1 MKKRIFA
8 LVLAAG
14 MGLTL
19 CGCGSGG
26 AKEADTKTSGT
37 QSAKTQE
44 TTQAADT
51 KAQDAGAAAT
61 VGVEKGPVEGSG
73 EETVSSRDNLV
84 VAFDREPA
92 TLDPLGNNVNVKR
105 MIEANIFDTLLKF
118 DENLEPSPCLAESW
132 EQVDDL
138 TWKFNLRKDVKF
150 HNGDPLTS
158 KDVKFSFERIHGG
171 TAGNDSVDEFDPNG
185 YETPDDYTF
194 ILKTLKPYAFT
205 EAQLCSPSTSIVPEK
220 VVKEMG
226 DDAFGRSPVGSGPFK
241 FVSWTAGDNITV
253 ERNDGYWGEKAV
265 LRTVK
270 FRVITESASR
280 TIDLES
286 GGVDITLGLPTTDAD
301 RIEQNPDTQLIIS
314 TGATDRYIA
323 FNCQKDIFKDKR
335 VRQALNYAT
344 DKESIRVVCYGENTS
359 EKMDSVVPSTLPGH
373 TADLVQYDYDVEKA
387 KALLE
392 EAGFGDGMEIEF
404 MYLANSTNNMLA
416 ELLQQMW
423 SQVGVTLVLKP
434 TESGALTSALNKG
447 EQELCCAGT
456 SYALFEAGA
465 GMYNMFH
472 SERMYSGSAR
482 ANLSS
487 PEVDKVLDEIIV
499 TGDAKKR
506 EELAVEAQK
515 LIHEESPFIYL
526 AFTKNII
533 GASSKV
539 RGFVPTPTAMY
550 DFRSVYFVE

>member
-1 MKKRIFA
+1 MRKKA
-8 LVLAAG
+8 LSLTLALC
-14 MGLTL
+14 MGLSL
-19 CGCGSGG
+19 VACGGG
-26 AKEADTKTSGT
+26 QSSSTK
-37 QSAKTQE
+37 APE
-44 TTQAADT
+44 TTT
-51 KAQDAGAAAT
+51 AAAAAET
-61 VGVEKGPVEGSG
+61 EAQSSEAAVGVQKGPVEASEG
-73 EETVSSRDNLV
+73 EKKSDKDTLV

-92 TLDPLGNNVNVKR
+92 TLDPLGNNVVVKR
-105 MIEANIFDTLLKF
+105 MLDGAMFDTLLEF
-118 DENLEPSPCLAESW
+118 DENLQPSPCLAESW

-158 KDVKFSFERIHGG
+158 KDVVFSFKRVHEGTMGNGG
-171 TAGNDSVDEFDPNG
+171 AANFDPDG

-194 ILKTLKPYAFT
+194 ILKTKEPWAFT
-205 EAQLCSPSTSIVPEK
+205 EAQLCSEALSIVPEK
-220 VVKEMG
+220 VVTEMG
-226 DDAFGRSPVGSGPFK
+226 DDAFGRSPVGSGPYK

-253 ERNDGYWGEKAV
+253 ERNDDYWRETSILK
-265 LRTVK
+265 TIK

-286 GGVDITLGLPTTDAD
+286 GGVDITLGLPATDVD
-301 RIEQNPDTQLIIS
+301 RIDQNPDTQLIIS

-323 FNCQKDIFKDKR
+323 FNCQKELFKDKR

-344 DKESIRVVCYGENTS
+344 DKEAIRTVCYPTAD
-359 EKMDSVVPSTLPGH
+359 KMDSVVPNTLPGH
-373 TADLVQYDYDVEKA
+373 TSDLVQYDYDIEKA
-387 KALLE
+387 KALLA
-392 EAGFGDGMEIEF
+392 EAGYPDGMEVEF

-423 SQVGVTLVLKP
+423 GQIGVTLVLKP
-434 TESGALTSALNKG
+434 TESGALTSSLNKG
-447 EQELCCAGT
+447 EQEICCAGT
-456 SYALFEAGA
+456 NYELFEAGA
-465 GMYNMFH
+465 GLYNMFH

-487 PEVDKVLDEIIV
+487 PEVDKVLDEIVV
-499 TGDAKKR
+499 TPDAKKR
-506 EELAVEAQK
+506 EELVVEAQK

-526 AFTKNII
+526 GFTKNTI

-539 RGFVPTPTAMY
+539 RGFVPVPTAMY

>member
-1 MKKRIFA
+1 MKKRMFA
-8 LVLAAG
+8 LALAAS

-19 CGCGSGG
+19 CACGSG
-26 AKEADTKTSGT
+26 
-37 QSAKTQE
+37 AKTEE
-44 TTQAADT
+44 TTKAAPAET
-51 KAQDAGAAAT
+51 TAPASTEEKKA
-61 VGVEKGPVEGSG
+61 GVEKGPVEASG
-73 EETVSSRDNLV
+73 EEKVSSRDNLV

-105 MIEANIFDTLLKF
+105 MIEANVFDTLLKF

-132 EQVDDL
+132 EQVDDK

-194 ILKTLKPYAFT
+194 ILKTLEPYAFT

-220 VVKEMG
+220 VVTEMG
-226 DDAFGRSPVGSGPFK
+226 DDAFGRSPVGSGPYK

-253 ERNDGYWGEKAV
+253 ERNDDYWGEKSK
-265 LRTVK
+265 LKTVK
-270 FRVITESASR
+270 FRIITESASR

-323 FNCQKDIFKDKR
+323 FNCQKDVFKDKR

-344 DKESIRVVCYGENTS
+344 DKDAIRVVCYGENTS
-359 EKMDSVVPSTLPGH
+359 ERMDSVVPSTLPGH
-373 TADLVQYDYDVEKA
+373 TPDLVQYDYDVEKA
-387 KALLE
+387 KSLLE
-392 EAGFGDGMEIEF
+392 EAGYKDGMEVEF

-423 SQVGVTLVLKP
+423 SQVNVTLVLKP

-499 TGDAKKR
+499 TGDTEKR

>member
-1 MKKRIFA
+1 MKKRF
-8 LVLAAG
+8 LS
-14 MGLTL
+14 LTL
-19 CGCGSGG
+19 ALCMVLTACGSGG
-26 AKEADTKTSGT
+26 KEKPSTTESASAPSETSAE
-37 QSAKTQE
+37 SAS
-44 TTQAADT
+44 A
-51 KAQDAGAAAT
+51 
-61 VGVEKGPVEGSG
+61 GVEKGPVQASEN
-73 EETVSSRDNLV
+73 ENISSKDTLV

-92 TLDPLGNNVNVKR
+92 TLDPLGNNVTVKR
-105 MIEANIFDTLLKF
+105 MIEGSIFDTLLEF
-118 DENLEPSPCLAESW
+118 NENMEPSPCLAESW
-132 EQVDDL
+132 EQIDEL

-158 KDVKFSFERIHGG
+158 KDVKFSFLRVSNG
-171 TAGNDSVDEFDPNG
+171 TLGNDAAAQFDPTG

-194 ILKTLKPYAFT
+194 ILKTLEPWAFT
-205 EAQLCSPSTSIVPEK
+205 EAQVCSEALSIVPEK
-220 VVKEMG
+220 VVTEMG
-226 DDAFGRSPVGSGPFK
+226 DDAFGRAPVGSGAYK

-253 ERNDGYWGEKAV
+253 ERNDDYWRDKSI
-265 LRTVK
+265 LKTIK
-270 FRVITESASR
+270 FRIITEAASR

-301 RIEQNPDTQLIIS
+301 RIEENPDTQLIVS

-359 EKMDSVVPSTLPGH
+359 ETMDSVVPSTLPGH
-373 TADLVQYDYDVEKA
+373 ISSLKQYDYNIEKA
-387 KALLE
+387 KELLK
-392 EAGFGDGMEIEF
+392 EAGVEDGFEVEF

-434 TESGALTSALNKG
+434 TESGALTTSLNKG
-447 EQELCCAGT
+447 EQALCCAGT
-456 SYALFEAGA
+456 SYGLFEAGA
-465 GMYNMFH
+465 GLYNMFH

-482 ANLSS
+482 SNLSS
-487 PEVDKVLDEIIV
+487 PEVDKVLDEINI
-499 TGDAKKR
+499 TSDAEKR
-506 EELAVEAQK
+506 AELVGQAQE
-515 LIHEESPFIYL
+515 LIHEESPFIYI

-533 GASSKV
+533 GAGSKI

-550 DFRSVYFVE
+550 DFRTVYFVE

>member
-1 MKKRIFA
+1 MKKRM
-8 LVLAAG
+8 L
-14 MGLTL
+14 GLTL
-19 CGCGSGG
+19 AVCMGISLCACGGSPSSEG
-26 AKEADTKTSGT
+26 TSQTG
-37 QSAKTQE
+37 E
-44 TTQAADT
+44 TT
-51 KAQDAGAAAT
+51 AAAET
-61 VGVEKGPVEGSG
+61 ESASAGVEKGPIEAG
-73 EETVSSRDNLV
+73 ENETMSDKDTLV

-92 TLDPLGNNVNVKR
+92 SLDPLGNNVVVKR

-118 DENLEPSPCLAESW
+118 DENMEPSPCLAESW
-132 EQVDDL
+132 EQVDDT

-150 HNGDPLTS
+150 HNGEPLTS

-171 TAGNDSVDEFDPNG
+171 TEGNDAVEEFDPNG

-194 ILKTLKPYAFT
+194 ILKTVEPYAFT
-205 EAQLCSPSTSIVPEK
+205 EAQVCSPALSIVPES
-220 VVKEMG
+220 VVTEMG
-226 DDAFGRSPVGSGPFK
+226 DDEFGRNPVGSGPYK

-253 ERNDGYWGEKAV
+253 ERNDDYWGEKSI
-265 LRTVK
+265 LKTVK
-270 FRVITESASR
+270 FRIITESASR

-286 GGVDITLGLPTTDAD
+286 GGVDITLGLPNTDAE
-301 RIEQNPDTQLIIS
+301 RIEQNPDTQLIVS

-323 FNCQKDIFKDKR
+323 FNCQKEIFKDKR

-344 DKESIRVVCYGENTS
+344 DKEAIRVVCYGEETS

-373 TADLVQYDYDVEKA
+373 TADLVPYDYDIEKA

-392 EAGFGDGMEIEF
+392 EAGYGDGMEVEF

-423 SQVGVTLVLKP
+423 GQVGVTLVLKP
-434 TESGALTSALNKG
+434 TESGALTTALNKG

-456 SYALFEAGA
+456 SYSLFEAGA
-465 GMYNMFH
+465 GLYNMFH
-472 SERMYSGSAR
+472 TDRMYSGSAR

-487 PEVDKVLDEIIV
+487 PEVDAVLDEIIV
-499 TGDAKKR
+499 TGDSQKR
-506 EELAVEAQK
+506 EELVVKAQE
-515 LIHEESPFIYL
+515 LIHEESPFIYI

-533 GASSKV
+533 GAGSKV